1 MVEILSPTNKTETWT
16 NVWAYTT
23 IPTVKETLILH
34 SVRIR
39 AELLRRDDQNQWPER
54 PLVNEDGALELAS
67 IGFSVPLR
75 SVYRGTRLTR
85 NAR

>member
-23 IPTVKETLILH
+23 IPTVEEILILH

-54 PLVNEDGALELAS
+54 PLVNET
-67 IGFSVPLR
+67 VPR
-75 SVYRGTRLTR
+75 SWP
-85 NAR
+85 A